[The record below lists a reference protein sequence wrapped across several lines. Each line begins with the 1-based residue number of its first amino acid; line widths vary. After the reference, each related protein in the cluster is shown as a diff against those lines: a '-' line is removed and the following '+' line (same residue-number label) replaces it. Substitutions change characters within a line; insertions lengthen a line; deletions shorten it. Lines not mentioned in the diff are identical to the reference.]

1 MTLESVFKTAQV
13 AELIGVSASSM
24 RKYALA
30 VEKYG
35 GKVQKDDKG
44 DRIYTE
50 SDLSAFRHLRKLLA
64 GGMTIERAAE
74 QTALLMKGEQETKR
88 EAGFTLAKN
97 DGELLR
103 EALTEIKELRG
114 MIEAQTA
121 LIEAR
126 AADDRAERVKER
138 QAFQLA
144 LQAIEEAKEETAAV
158 EVKEAEVKPGLFGR
172 LFGKRK

>member
-50 SDLSAFRHLRKLLA
+50 SDVSTFRHLRKLLA
-64 GGMTIERAAE
+64 GGRASGITHERRAGDKAGSG
-74 QTALLMKGEQETKR
+74 LYVGQER
-88 EAGFTLAKN
+88 
-97 DGELLR
+97 R
-103 EALTEIKELRG
+103 
-114 MIEAQTA
+114 
-121 LIEAR
+121 
-126 AADDRAERVKER
+126 
-138 QAFQLA
+138 
-144 LQAIEEAKEETAAV
+144 
-158 EVKEAEVKPGLFGR
+158 
-172 LFGKRK
+172 